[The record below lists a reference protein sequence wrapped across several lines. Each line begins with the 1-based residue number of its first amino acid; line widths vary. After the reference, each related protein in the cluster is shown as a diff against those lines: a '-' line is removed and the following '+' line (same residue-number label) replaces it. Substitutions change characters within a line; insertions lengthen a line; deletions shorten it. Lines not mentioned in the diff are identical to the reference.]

1 MSGMLRVRN
10 KHYGTIKFF
19 YISFDDYSLEENQ
32 GLDSKTAFR
41 RLYEQVGLGWVYA
54 ITKYEPII
62 KRLENLACSF
72 AEAQLLKSKRL
83 LWSRKQLFSHLT
95 K

>member
-1 MSGMLRVRN
+1 MPTWPHHHGS
-10 KHYGTIKFF
+10 K
-19 YISFDDYSLEENQ
+19 DDTQHSYWLLEGVAQSSLME
-32 GLDSKTAFR
+32 L